1 MLKLNMPPP
10 SSKRIRLHSIARRR
24 SSQRPSDTL
33 ESFVRSIR
41 HAEDRLRSD
50 LRSVERSLASEKEY
64 SSKVKR
70 ERDDLRKEVTEL
82 SEERSRRT
90 EEVRDL
96 KIEVDALQMKIGEAK
111 KEVSQRDGITER
123 KVTADLQRQV
133 EKHLRTMMLEMNGTF
148 KASGLVFDPE
158 VTSESETEAKPVDK
172 VEEGKQ
178 MTVEASQAPQ
188 AQPDDSEANS
198 DVDVTE

>member
-41 HAEDRLRSD
+41 HAEDRLRGD
-50 LRSVERSLASEKEY
+50 LRSVERSLASEKDY

-70 ERDDLRKEVTEL
+70 ERDELRKEVTEL
-82 SEERSRRT
+82 SEERSRRQ
-90 EEVRDL
+90 EEIRDL
-96 KIEVDALQMKIGEAK
+96 KTQIDALQTKIGEAQ
-111 KEVSQRDGITER
+111 KEASQRDGITER
-123 KVTADLQRQV
+123 KVTTDLQRQV

-158 VTSESETEAKPVDK
+158 VTSESESEAKPVA
-172 VEEGKQ
+172 EEVKQ
-178 MTVEASQAPQ
+178 AEAVAQAPQ
-188 AQPDDSEANS
+188 AQPDDSEASGNS

>member
-41 HAEDRLRSD
+41 HAEDRLRGD
-50 LRSVERSLASEKEY
+50 LRSVERSLASEKDY

-70 ERDDLRKEVTEL
+70 ERDELRKEVTEL
-82 SEERSRRT
+82 SEERSRRQ
-90 EEVRDL
+90 EEIRDL
-96 KIEVDALQMKIGEAK
+96 KTQIDALQTKIGEAQ
-111 KEVSQRDGITER
+111 KEASQRDGITER
-123 KVTADLQRQV
+123 KVTTDLQRQV

-158 VTSESETEAKPVDK
+158 VTSESESEAKPVA
-172 VEEGKQ
+172 EEVKQ
-178 MTVEASQAPQ
+178 AEAVAQVPQ
-188 AQPDDSEANS
+188 AQPDDSEASGNS